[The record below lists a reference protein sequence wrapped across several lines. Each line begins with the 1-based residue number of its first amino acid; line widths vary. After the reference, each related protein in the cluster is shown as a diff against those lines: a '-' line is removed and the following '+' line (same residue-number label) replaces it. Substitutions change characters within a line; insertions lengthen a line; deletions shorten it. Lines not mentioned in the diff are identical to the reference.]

1 MHLWLAP
8 FSSKDSISPQLKATF
23 AWTWAVTLSGV
34 GEEVSRGGRCCAA
47 GELETSELIAGER
60 SERSGNLARGDLE
73 GIAKACN
80 AEDAGTEVGGGMR
93 CRSSTTKIRVSP
105 RAKIV
110 KKKKKPTQP
119 NQSLLQANPKCHH
132 LGCSSNS
139 SVTSRLLPSSP
150 QSHDAPTSCA
160 SCAASC
166 PRPALAMSRL
176 CSSLW

>member
-34 GEEVSRGGRCCAA
+34 GEEVSRGGHCCAA

-110 KKKKKPTQP
+110 KKKKKAYSTEPKSSPSESQVP
-119 NQSLLQANPKCHH
+119 PSRMLLQLQRNFSIASFIASISRCTH
-132 LGCSSNS
+132 LLRILRGI
-139 SVTSRLLPSSP
+139 LSSP
-150 QSHDAPTSCA
+150 SFGDE
-160 SCAASC
+160 
-166 PRPALAMSRL
+166 
-176 CSSLW
+176 SSL